1 MSKIVVTFDADEQE
15 RSLLHDMLTEQI
27 ITYLMD
33 LSDKDRSIALER
45 AEIILAWNIPKEI
58 RPEEYQKMKNLR
70 FIQLISAGADHLPF
84 DLIPK
89 DVKIASNT
97 GAYAVP
103 IAEHVMALTLALA
116 KNLFIQHKKLSNGEF
131 DQFSPNVSLKDSVC
145 GILGLGGNGKAIARL
160 MRSFGTKI
168 YAINTSGKTDLNVD
182 FIGTLED
189 LDYVL
194 SNSDIIVI
202 ALPLNKDTRGLIGRE
217 KLEIM
222 KKDAILVN
230 IARGEIVDEYA
241 LYKHLKNNPRFKVGT
256 DVWWVEP
263 FRDGKFQTRY
273 PFFDLPNFLGSP
285 HNSAIVPNVILD
297 ATHNAAENI
306 LRFLKG
312 ETLKGIVRREE
323 YI

>member
-1 MSKIVVTFDADEQE
+1 MSKIVVTFDAEE
-15 RSLLHDMLTEQI
+15 KEKSLLQDMLTGQI
-27 ITYLMD
+27 AFLSD
-33 LSDKDRSIALER
+33 LSDKERSTALKT
-45 AEIILAWNIPKEI
+45 AEIMLSWNLPKEFK
-58 RPEEYQKMKNLR
+58 PDEYQKMKNLR
-70 FIQLISAGADHLPF
+70 FMQLNSAGADHVPF
-84 DLIPK
+84 DLIQK
-89 DVKIASNT
+89 EVTIASNT

-116 KNLFIQHKKLSNGEF
+116 KNLFIQHKKLSNGDF
-131 DQFSPNVSLKDSVC
+131 DQFSPNVSLNDSVC
-145 GILGLGGNGKAIARL
+145 GILGFGGNGKAIASL
-160 MRSFGTKI
+160 MKAFGTKI
-168 YAINTSGKTDLNVD
+168 YAINTSGKTDTNVD

-194 SNSDIIVI
+194 SISDIIVI

-217 KLEIM
+217 KLDIM
-222 KKDAILVN
+222 KEDAILVN
-230 IARGEIVDEYA
+230 IARGEIVDESA
-241 LYKHLKNNPRFKVGT
+241 LYEHLKNSPRFKVGT

-263 FRDGKFQTRY
+263 FRNGKFRAKY

-297 ATHNAAENI
+297 ATRKSAENI

-312 ETLKGIVRREE
+312 EPLKGVVRRED